1 MPAEEELTFAD
12 RVKLSI
18 FFFQLFGH
26 DHLQLVL
33 HLPGQ
38 NIPPSNPQRNSCA
51 FSFKEPPK
59 RLIVDFFKIT
69 PPKALRTGLRACS
82 LSFTEGASCR
92 AILAASWCPMTVG

>member
-33 HLPGQ
+33 HLPGHKGWA
-38 NIPPSNPQRNSCA
+38 PTGPGTLVS
-51 FSFKEPPK
+51 PPK
-59 RLIVDFFKIT
+59 DDGSKHSTI
-69 PPKALRTGLRACS
+69 
-82 LSFTEGASCR
+82 
-92 AILAASWCPMTVG
+92 